1 MLSFF
6 SGLSDSPLIVFTIL
20 ILVSLT
26 IPPIFEKLK
35 LPGLVG
41 LLVAGICL
49 GPDGLN
55 ILNSDAETM
64 KLFSDVGKIYLMF
77 VAGLEIDLQ
86 DFYRNRDRSLTFG
99 FFTFIIPMITG
110 IGVGL
115 AFNMG
120 MNASVLLGSLMAS
133 HTLLGYPIV
142 ARMGLL
148 QHNSIT
154 ATIGATIFTDIG
166 ALLVLAICVGV
177 HGGNFTAINLVEQ
190 VGALVIYSLIVL
202 FGFDRAGKAYFKQT
216 GDEEGNQFLFVLL
229 AVFLAAVG
237 AQFINVDK
245 IVGAFLAGLA
255 INDAVGKGPL
265 QEKVVFVGSTLFIP
279 FFFVD
284 MGLLLS
290 ISGLIETLSSQLI
303 LTVAIVL
310 GLIGSKFLAALAAKG
325 VYRYSWVECLT
336 MWSLSLPQ
344 VAATLAAAIV
354 GVDAGVIDIAV
365 FNAVIVLMIVTAIAG
380 PILTAKF
387 ARRLSP
393 LPAAPLEEVEFSTGE
408 NLATVN
414 SPNPLMLRSVT
425 PPEGSDFTIVI
436 PLYNPYSQRYL
447 IEMGALLAR
456 QESGR
461 VLALSIAK
469 AHVHMDAPELDEHI
483 QQSQRLLQ
491 SAVQVGEDLG
501 VRVDPLFRI
510 DDDVAYGITR
520 ASREQNAQLI
530 MMGWSQ
536 ESLQSL
542 IFGKITDSVL
552 WSAHCPVAAMRLM
565 DDPVNIH
572 RVLVPVAGLAPQ
584 DLRPIRLAQLFAETN
599 QGEITLLHVCH
610 PKTPVEAVETFETSL
625 QEHIDKLSFACPLTL
640 TTRRSR
646 NISGT
651 ILDLAKEFDLVVL
664 RSLRRRTVAG
674 LEVSNMTTEIILNS
688 QCSLILVGEPH
699 YGLGGLGG

>member
-336 MWSLSLPQ
+336 MWSLS
-344 VAATLAAAIV
+344 
-354 GVDAGVIDIAV
+354 
-365 FNAVIVLMIVTAIAG
+365 
-380 PILTAKF
+380 
-387 ARRLSP
+387 
-393 LPAAPLEEVEFSTGE
+393 
-408 NLATVN
+408 
-414 SPNPLMLRSVT
+414 
-425 PPEGSDFTIVI
+425 
-436 PLYNPYSQRYL
+436 
-447 IEMGALLAR
+447 
-456 QESGR
+456 
-461 VLALSIAK
+461 
-469 AHVHMDAPELDEHI
+469 
-483 QQSQRLLQ
+483 
-491 SAVQVGEDLG
+491 
-501 VRVDPLFRI
+501 
-510 DDDVAYGITR
+510 
-520 ASREQNAQLI
+520 
-530 MMGWSQ
+530 
-536 ESLQSL
+536 
-542 IFGKITDSVL
+542 
-552 WSAHCPVAAMRLM
+552 
-565 DDPVNIH
+565 
-572 RVLVPVAGLAPQ
+572 
-584 DLRPIRLAQLFAETN
+584 
-599 QGEITLLHVCH
+599 
-610 PKTPVEAVETFETSL
+610 
-625 QEHIDKLSFACPLTL
+625 
-640 TTRRSR
+640 
-646 NISGT
+646 
-651 ILDLAKEFDLVVL
+651 
-664 RSLRRRTVAG
+664 
-674 LEVSNMTTEIILNS
+674 
-688 QCSLILVGEPH
+688 
-699 YGLGGLGG
+699 